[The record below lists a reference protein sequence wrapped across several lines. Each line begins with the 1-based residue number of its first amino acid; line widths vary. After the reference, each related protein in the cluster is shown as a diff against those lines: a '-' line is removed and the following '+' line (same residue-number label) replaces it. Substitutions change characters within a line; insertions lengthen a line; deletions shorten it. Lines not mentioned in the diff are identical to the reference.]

1 MTDPTQYLFTGDHP
15 EPLASGRTLLP
26 GESVPASAVDPEDP
40 HDRYLLDEQRLR
52 PLVPEKLTGDALKAR
67 AAELDIDGRSE
78 MTADELRKAVAAA
91 ERAQAPDNPEE
102 A

>member
-1 MTDPTQYLFTGDHP
+1 MTEPSQYLFVGDHA

-26 GESVPASAVDPEDP
+26 GEKVPASAVDPEDP

-52 PLVPEKLTGDALKAR
+52 PLVAEKLTGEALKAR

-78 MTADELRKAVAAA
+78 LTADELRKAVAAA
-91 ERAQAPDNPEE
+91 ESAQAPDTPEE

>member
-1 MTDPTQYLFTGDHP
+1 MTEPSQYLFVGDHA

-26 GESVPASAVDPEDP
+26 GDTVPAGAVDPEDA

-67 AAELDIDGRSE
+67 AAELDIEGRTD

-91 ERAQAPDNPEE
+91 EQAQAPDNPQE